1 VPQVVVIDENNNNL
15 GTIETYRAL
24 KLAEERGFDLVE
36 VNPKGC
42 PPVCKILDFGAYQY
56 QQEKQERKQKARQKK
71 IDVKCIRLTLAI
83 GKHDLEVRKKQAEKF
98 LAEGHKVKTEIM
110 LHGREIA
117 HQDLG
122 RQIIFQ
128 FIKDLGENIVM
139 EQMLTRQGRKFF
151 TIIYRKN

>member
-1 VPQVVVIDENNNNL
+1 MIDEKNINL
-15 GTIETYRAL
+15 GTLETYRAQ

-36 VNPKGC
+36 VNPKGS

-56 QQEKQERKQKARQKK
+56 QQEKQERKQKAHQKK

-83 GKHDLEVRKKQAEKF
+83 GKHDIEVRQKQAEKF
-98 LAEGHKVKTEIM
+98 LAEGHKVKIEIM
-110 LHGREIA
+110 LHGREIT

-128 FIKDLGENIVM
+128 FIKDLGENIIM

-151 TIIYRKN
+151 TVICRKS